1 METELKLEMDGPVDQ
16 VRHRLAIDY
25 GSPVGDL
32 RLVSTYFDTA
42 DQRLWKAGVT
52 LRVRREGAR
61 RIQTIKVES
70 AAAAGLFV
78 RAELESEVSGDHPE
92 LDSSMRALIAKM
104 VGASSCDLPLAVQFT
119 TDVDRRLWR
128 VDRAGA
134 ELELVSDSGAIRAH
148 GRSVRIH
155 EIEIELR
162 VGPLRTLFDL
172 AAGIGETSP
181 LRIGVQSK
189 AERGYTLDEQQR
201 GEAVK
206 AESIALTEDFSVQ
219 TAFQAICHTCIR
231 HYRLNETRLLSE
243 PESETLHQCRVALRR
258 LRSALDLFKPLL
270 SDPESR
276 ALDGRLKRAARMFGD
291 GRNIDVLMGLINDAG
306 VLARLN
312 THRKQIY
319 DALVADLRSSTM
331 RELMLDLTAWTSA
344 GTWLSD
350 PATEALRREAIRPF
364 AVRRLRRCRRRLKRR
379 GAHLAH
385 LDASGRHA
393 VRIAA
398 KKLRYSAEFFS
409 GLFPGPVAAERLEAF
424 MGAVE
429 RLQTHLGRLTD
440 HATGSALLER
450 FDLTDAAHGGRPAL
464 HKRRSIKSAARAYKE
479 VFDLK
484 PFWAGAHPAV
494 RAPVARIP

>member
-1 METELKLEMDGPVDQ
+1 METELKLEMDGPVDP
-16 VRHRLAIDY
+16 VRRRLAIAY
-25 GSPVGDL
+25 GSPVRDL

-42 DQRLWKAGVT
+42 DKRLWKAGVT
-52 LRVRREGAR
+52 LRVRKEGAR

-70 AAAAGLFV
+70 ATAAGLFI
-78 RAELESEVSGDHPE
+78 RPELESEVSGDHPE
-92 LDSSMRALIAKM
+92 LDSAMRALIAKM
-104 VGASSCDLPLAVQFT
+104 VGASSCDLPLEVQFT

-134 ELELVSDSGAIRAH
+134 ELELVSDHGAIRAH

-162 VGPLRTLFDL
+162 AGSLRTLFDL
-172 AAGIGETSP
+172 AAGIGETSL

-189 AERGYTLDEQQR
+189 AERGYTLDERLR
-201 GEAVK
+201 GEAVR
-206 AESIALTEDFSVQ
+206 AERMALTEDFSVQ

-291 GRNIDVLMGLINDAG
+291 GRNIDVLIGPINDAG
-306 VLARLN
+306 VLAKLN
-312 THRKQIY
+312 THRNQIY
-319 DALVADLRSSTM
+319 DALVTDLRSSTM

-350 PATEALRREAIRPF
+350 AATEELRREAIRPF

-385 LDASGRHA
+385 LDASERHA

-409 GLFPGPVAAERLEAF
+409 GLFPGPVASERLEAF

-429 RLQTHLGRLTD
+429 RLQTSLGRLTD

-450 FDLTDAAHGGRPAL
+450 FGIGGARSWRPAL
-464 HKRRSIKSAARAYKE
+464 HKRRSIKSAAKAYKE
-479 VFDLK
+479 VVDLE
-484 PFWAGAHPAV
+484 PFWNGPHPV
-494 RAPVARIP
+494 V